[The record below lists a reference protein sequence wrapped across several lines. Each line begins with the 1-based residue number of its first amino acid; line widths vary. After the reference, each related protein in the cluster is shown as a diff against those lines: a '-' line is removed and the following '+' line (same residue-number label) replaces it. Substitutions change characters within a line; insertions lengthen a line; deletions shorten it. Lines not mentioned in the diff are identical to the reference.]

1 MPLLISSQDTPETR
15 LQILRKNDWHEL
27 RTLLGQKVLT
37 ATHHDVL
44 GTQRAARTN
53 FQVQAAAATGAKA
66 HALKLA
72 LMQAHLDAAFSACSQ
87 AVLEEIPDAQ
97 QACSVA
103 NALLVAVL
111 QSLACLRAHIS
122 GTGTEES
129 SIGQQILGAINQA
142 DLSGTGHVQV

>member
-53 FQVQAAAATGAKA
+53 F
-66 HALKLA
+66 
-72 LMQAHLDAAFSACSQ
+72 QAHLDAAFSACSQ